1 MTDRARNTC
10 MTDKKAQRKIVKER
24 LAALTEAE
32 KRSFGQR
39 IAEAAI
45 ADETFFRAKRVFV
58 FCSMADEPDT
68 SPIIA
73 AALSLGKEVFLPRIE
88 GDEMFLIP
96 YDKDSEMR
104 SNRYGIEEPQGAPY
118 LGKVDLA
125 FVPLLGFDGSR
136 RRLGRGKGYYDRFL
150 SSFEGISVALA
161 FSAQELSEIEFD
173 PWDKKPDRILTEKGR
188 I

>member
-1 MTDRARNTC
+1 MTDRARNTF
-10 MTDKKAQRKIVKER
+10 MTDKKTQRKIIKER

-32 KRSFGQR
+32 KTSFGRR

-45 ADETFFRAKRVFV
+45 TDEHFFAAKRVFV
-58 FCSMADEPDT
+58 FCSTADEPDT

-73 AALSLGKEVFLPRIE
+73 AALSFGKEVFLPRIE
-88 GDEMFLIP
+88 GEDMFLIP
-96 YDKDSEMR
+96 YRKNSEMR
-104 SNRYGIEEPQGAPY
+104 LNQYGIKEPQGAAY

-125 FVPLLGFDGSR
+125 FVPLLGFDGAR

-150 SSFEGISVALA
+150 ADFDGFSVALA
-161 FSAQELSEIEFD
+161 FSAQELPEIECD